1 MRFPQTTT
9 RTKTLA
15 TRSARMQVY
24 SCDFCEFIQSSL
36 DQIDG
41 DDQSI
46 EVMDGA
52 FEAKYL
58 FHMRTVHG
66 LEK

>member
-1 MRFPQTTT
+1 
-9 RTKTLA
+9 
-15 TRSARMQVY
+15 MQVY